1 MSLNNVHPFSYGK
14 HYMYLTGSSSQPP
27 TDDMEE
33 LVFQIIR
40 DMTQVFCIV
49 LSMWMMRYIFGITK
63 GNTTPHWSK
72 TTRCLSTKGAT
83 EIVKEARSCNA
94 KELQASDDMEIA
106 LITGISLCIRLSI

>member
-1 MSLNNVHPFSYGK
+1 MNPLT
-14 HYMYLTGSSSQPP
+14 MYEVSVLAQYIKSMYEVLAPSRAPSGSSSQPP

-40 DMTQVFCIV
+40 DMTQ
-49 LSMWMMRYIFGITK
+49 
-63 GNTTPHWSK
+63 GNTTPHLSK

-106 LITGISLCIRLSI
+106 LITGISLCIRLRI

>member
-1 MSLNNVHPFSYGK
+1 MNPLT
-14 HYMYLTGSSSQPP
+14 MYEVSVLAQYIKSMYEVLAPSRAPSGSSSQPP

-63 GNTTPHWSK
+63 AGKYDTAFVQNYTVFIDQRCHGNSK
-72 TTRCLSTKGAT
+72 
-83 EIVKEARSCNA
+83 RS
-94 KELQASDDMEIA
+94 S
-106 LITGISLCIRLSI
+106 